1 MNDFRAIADAVATD
15 ILAGRLRPGER
26 LPPQREFAHRQGIA
40 ASTAS
45 RVYGELLR
53 RGLIMGEVGRG
64 TFVRHV
70 QTQTEAALAEPADA
84 PVDLELNFSV
94 LPGQAGAL
102 AVSLADLLQ
111 PERMAEA
118 LRPVGVRAT
127 EHARTVAAG
136 FLARGGWTADSDG
149 LLFTGNGRQAI
160 AAALVALAGPG
171 DRIGVEA
178 ITYPQVKTIAQQLGI
193 ILVPLAVDEHGVVP
207 EAIRRAH
214 AAARLS
220 GLYLQPTLH
229 NPLGVTMTA
238 TRREDVAA
246 VLEATGITAIEDTI
260 YGFLADERPL
270 AAFAPERVIL
280 VDSLSKRLSPGLTL
294 GFIAAPPTLTDRLVA
309 AVRSGAWAAQG
320 FALAAGT
327 RWMMDGTA
335 VRLQQARKTDASAR
349 QAAARK
355 ILKGLGVRSDPRA
368 YHLWLELPDTWRADA
383 FVAAASQHGIAV
395 AAGEAFAVSPG
406 HAPNAVRLA
415 LASPTRDVLTEA
427 LEILRRLLV
436 GGGAHA
442 AMTD

>member
-1 MNDFRAIADAVATD
+1 MNDFRTIADSVAAD
-15 ILAGRLRPGER
+15 ILAGRLKPGER
-26 LPPQREFAHRQGIA
+26 LPPQREFAYRRGIA

-64 TFVRHV
+64 TFVRYV
-70 QTQTEAALAEPADA
+70 QVKPEAALAEPADA

-94 LPGQAGAL
+94 LPGQAETL
-102 AVSLADLLQ
+102 AASVADLLL

-118 LRPVGVRAT
+118 LRPVGIQAT
-127 EHARTVAAG
+127 EHARAVTAG
-136 FLARGGWTADSDG
+136 FLARGGWSPDPDG
-149 LLFTGNGRQAI
+149 LLFAGNGRQAI
-160 AAALVALAGPG
+160 AAALAALAGPG

-178 ITYPQVKTIAQQLGI
+178 ITYPQVRTIARQLGI
-193 ILVPLAVDEHGVVP
+193 TLVPLAVDDHGLVP

-214 AAARLS
+214 AAAPLS

-229 NPLGVTMTA
+229 NPLGITMTA
-238 TRREDVAA
+238 VQRRDVAA
-246 VLEATGITAIEDTI
+246 VLEATGIVAIEDTI

-270 AAFAPERVIL
+270 AAFAPDRVIL

-294 GFIAAPPTLTDRLVA
+294 GFIAAPPALSDRLVA

-335 VRLQQARKTDASAR
+335 SRLQQAKRADASAR
-349 QAAARK
+349 QAAARR
-355 ILKGLGVRSDPRA
+355 ILKGFAVRSDPRA
-368 YHLWLELPDTWRADA
+368 YHVWLELPDTWRADA

-395 AAGEAFAVSPG
+395 AAGRAFAVSPG

-415 LASPTRDVLTEA
+415 LASPSQDLLAEA

-436 GGGAHA
+436 GGGADVA
-442 AMTD
+442 TAD

>member
-1 MNDFRAIADAVATD
+1 MNDFRAIADAVAAD
-15 ILAGRLRPGER
+15 ILAGRLKPGER

-53 RGLIMGEVGRG
+53 RRLIMGEVGRG

-70 QTQTEAALAEPADA
+70 QTPSEAALAEPAEA

-94 LPGQAGAL
+94 LPGQAGIL
-102 AVSLADLLQ
+102 AASLTDLLH
-111 PERMAEA
+111 PEQMAEA
-118 LRPVGVRAT
+118 LRPVGIRAT
-127 EHARTVAAG
+127 EHVRAVAAG
-136 FLARGGWTADSDG
+136 FLARGGWSPDPDG
-149 LLFTGNGRQAI
+149 LVFTGNGRQAI
-160 AAALVALAGPG
+160 AAALAALTGPG

-193 ILVPLAVDEHGVVP
+193 TLVPLAIDEQGLVP

-214 AAARLS
+214 AAAPLS

-229 NPLGVTMTA
+229 NPLGITMTA
-238 TRREDVAA
+238 ARRRDVAA
-246 VLEATGITAIEDTI
+246 VLGATGIVSIEDTI

-270 AAFAPERVIL
+270 AAYAPERVIL

-294 GFIAAPPTLTDRLVA
+294 GFIAAPPALSDRLVA

-327 RWMMDGTA
+327 RWMTDGTA
-335 VRLQQARKTDASAR
+335 FRLQQAKRADASAR
-349 QAAARK
+349 QAAARR
-355 ILKGLGVRSDPRA
+355 ILKDFAVRSDLRS

-383 FVAAASQHGIAV
+383 FVAAASRHGIAV
-395 AAGEAFAVSPG
+395 AAGLAFAVSPG

-415 LASPTRDVLTEA
+415 LASPSHDLLVESLK
-427 LEILRRLLV
+427 ILRRLLV
-436 GGGAHA
+436 GGGADVA
-442 AMTD
+442 TAD